1 MHSNIVGNFCG
12 LLFLFFKT
20 KYSSLLNMFTSLK
33 YIDVILPLPLKGT
46 FTYYTDQDNLLV
58 GQRVVVQFG
67 VRKLYTAI
75 VKEVHN
81 RKPNEYEAKPLLAI
95 LDEPPIVNDIQLKFW
110 YWISSYYMCNLGDVM
125 QAALP
130 SSLKLASES
139 KVIVHPDFD
148 GDIEYL
154 KLEENLLLNALSHQK
169 ELNIAEIAKLLPIK
183 NIFSFVNEMIRKEVV
198 QIKEE
203 LQDKYKKKLVKIVR
217 FIASNEMLENT
228 KLSPKQT
235 AFLQAYQQLITQNS
249 SKEWRVT
256 DLLKE
261 IGISR
266 AIFNALVKKE
276 IFTIEQEEISRLLK
290 SSQELIVDKEL
301 ADFQQKALAEIETAF
316 TEKEVCLLHGVT
328 SSGKTEL
335 YIKLIEE
342 QLKQGKQVLYLL
354 PEIALTTQI
363 IKRLQ
368 KHFGNKVGITHS
380 HLNNGERVE
389 VWKAVQETDGEKVQ
403 YPIMLGARS
412 SLFLPFSNLGLII
425 VDEEHDSSFKQH
437 QPAPR
442 YHARDAAI
450 YLAYLHESKVLLGS
464 ATPCVES
471 YYNAKTGKYALVE
484 MHTRFADIALPKI
497 ETIDIRKA
505 HLKKQM
511 KHQFAPDMLNAIQE
525 TLEAGKQVILFQ
537 NRRGYSPVM
546 SCGTCSYTPNC
557 NSCDVSLTFHK
568 WNNQLKCHYCGYTEQ
583 VPEVCPSC
591 TAKDFSDKGFGTE
604 QIEES
609 LKELLPDY
617 VTKRMDYDT
626 TRGKNAHQQIITD
639 FEQGRI
645 DILVGTQMVTKGLDF
660 DNVALVS
667 ILNADSMWHFPDFR
681 AYERAFQLMMQVA
694 GRAGRK
700 GKQGQVLIQTYDE
713 QHEIFGLLKAND
725 YTTFI
730 RQQVEERKLFAYP
743 PYNRLI
749 VITLKHK
756 NQRKLDNTAIALA
769 ELMRKS
775 FGTRVL
781 GPEYPSVTRIRNYY
795 HKNILLKIEQRGSIS
810 EAKNILNELIHKMRN
825 HPDHKAVRYI
835 MDVDPV

>member
-1 MHSNIVGNFCG
+1 
-12 LLFLFFKT
+12 
-20 KYSSLLNMFTSLK
+20 MFTTLK
-33 YIDVILPLPLKGT
+33 YIDVILPLPVKGT
-46 FTYYTDQDNLLV
+46 FTYSFIDDDLSV
-58 GQRVVVQFG
+58 GQRVIVQFG
-67 VRKLYTAI
+67 VRKLYSGI
-75 VKEVHN
+75 VAKIHDE
-81 RKPNEYEAKPLLAI
+81 KPKDYEAKQLIAV
-95 LDEPPIVNDIQLKFW
+95 LDEKPIVNAKQLLFW
-110 YWISSYYMCNLGDVM
+110 EWIATYYMCNLGDVM
-125 QAALP
+125 NAALP
-130 SSLKLASES
+130 SSFKLASES

-148 GDIEYL
+148 GDLDAL
-154 KLEENLLLNALSHQK
+154 KEDELNLLNALTHQEELSVIEISK
-169 ELNIAEIAKLLPIK
+169 LLNIKSV
-183 NIFSFVNEMIRKEVV
+183 FSFINELIRKEIV
-198 QIKEE
+198 QLKED
-203 LQDKYKKKLVKIVR
+203 LHDKYKAKKVKIVSL
-217 FIASNEMLENT
+217 IADDEKIKAI
-228 KLSPKQT
+228 KLSQKQHELLN
-235 AFLQAYQQLITQNS
+235 AFLLLIEQNPAKKWSVSLLIQASGYSRVILNS
-249 SKEWRVT
+249 
-256 DLLKE
+256 
-261 IGISR
+261 
-266 AIFNALVKKE
+266 LVKKE
-276 IFTIEQEEISRLLK
+276 IFAIEEEGISRLLK
-290 SSQELIVDKEL
+290 SSQELIGDKAL
-301 ADFQQKALAEIETAF
+301 ADFQQKALAEIRTAF

-380 HLNNGERVE
+380 HLNNSERVE
-389 VWKAVQETDGEKVQ
+389 VWRAVQKQADDKMQ

-412 SLFLPFSNLGLII
+412 SLFLPFDNLGLII

-450 YLAYLHESKVLLGS
+450 YLAHLHKAKVLLGS

-471 YYNAKTGKYALVE
+471 YYNAKKGKYALAE

-505 HLKKQM
+505 HLKKEM
-511 KHQFAPDMLNAIQE
+511 KHQFAPAMLNAIQE

-537 NRRGYSPVM
+537 NRRGYSPIM
-546 SCGTCSYTPNC
+546 SCGTCAYTPNC

-609 LKELLPDY
+609 LKELLPYY

-660 DNVALVS
+660 DNVALVG
-667 ILNADSMWHFPDFR
+667 ILNADSMLHFPDFR

-700 GKQGQVLIQTYDE
+700 GKQGKVLIQTYDE
-713 QHEIFGLLKAND
+713 EHEMFSLLKKND
-725 YTTFI
+725 FATFI
-730 RQQVEERKLFAYP
+730 KQQVEERKLFQYP

-749 VITLKHK
+749 GITLKHK
-756 NQRKLDNTAIALA
+756 NQRKLDEAAMQLAIM
-769 ELMRKS
+769 MRKS
-775 FGTRVL
+775 FGSRVL
-781 GPEYPSVTRIRNYY
+781 GPEYPDIARIRNYY
-795 HKNILLKIEQRGSIS
+795 HKNVLLKIEQKGSIA
-810 EAKNILNELIHKMRN
+810 EAKVILNTIIERMQN
-825 HPDHKAVRYI
+825 HSDFKSFRFI
-835 MDVDPV
+835 IDVDPV

>member
-1 MHSNIVGNFCG
+1 
-12 LLFLFFKT
+12 
-20 KYSSLLNMFTSLK
+20 MFTTLK
-33 YIDVILPLPLKGT
+33 YIDVILPLPVKGI
-46 FTYYTDQDNLLV
+46 FTYSFIDDDLSV
-58 GQRVVVQFG
+58 GQRVIVQFG
-67 VRKLYTAI
+67 VRKLYSGI
-75 VKEVHN
+75 VAKIHDE
-81 RKPNEYEAKPLLAI
+81 KPKDYEAKQLIAV
-95 LDEPPIVNDIQLKFW
+95 LDEKPIVNAKQLLFW
-110 YWISSYYMCNLGDVM
+110 KWIATYYMCNLGDVM
-125 QAALP
+125 NAALP
-130 SSLKLASES
+130 SSFKLASES

-148 GDIEYL
+148 GDLDAL
-154 KLEENLLLNALSHQK
+154 KEDELNLLNALTHQEELSVIEISK
-169 ELNIAEIAKLLPIK
+169 LLNIKSV
-183 NIFSFVNEMIRKEVV
+183 FSFINELIRKEIV
-198 QIKEE
+198 QLKED
-203 LQDKYKKKLVKIVR
+203 LYDKYKAKKVKIVSL
-217 FIASNEMLENT
+217 IADDEKIKAI
-228 KLSPKQT
+228 KLSQKQHELLN
-235 AFLQAYQQLITQNS
+235 AFLLLIEQNPAKKWSVSLLIQASGY
-249 SKEWRVT
+249 
-256 DLLKE
+256 
-261 IGISR
+261 SR
-266 AIFNALVKKE
+266 AILNALVKKE
-276 IFTIEQEEISRLLK
+276 IFAIEEEGISRLLK
-290 SSQELIVDKEL
+290 SGMDLIGDKDL
-301 ADFQQKALAEIETAF
+301 ASFQQKALLEI
-316 TEKEVCLLHGVT
+316 KESLNDKDVCLLHGVT

-389 VWKAVQETDGEKVQ
+389 VWKAVQEQDSEKVQ

-450 YLAYLHESKVLLGS
+450 YLAYLHKAKVLLGS

-471 YYNAKTGKYALVE
+471 YYNAKIGKYALVE

-497 ETIDIRKA
+497 EIIDIRKA
-505 HLKKQM
+505 HLKKEM

-568 WNNQLKCHYCGYTEQ
+568 CNNQLKCHYCGYTEQ

-660 DNVALVS
+660 DNVALVG
-667 ILNADSMWHFPDFR
+667 ILNADSMLHFPDFR

-700 GKQGQVLIQTYDE
+700 GKQGKVLIQTYDE
-713 QHEIFGLLKAND
+713 EHEMFSLLKKND
-725 YTTFI
+725 FATFI
-730 RQQVEERKLFAYP
+730 KQQVEERKLFQYP

-749 VITLKHK
+749 GITLKHK
-756 NQRKLDNTAIALA
+756 NQRMLDEAAMQLAIM
-769 ELMRKS
+769 MRKS
-775 FGTRVL
+775 FGSRVL
-781 GPEYPSVTRIRNYY
+781 GPEYPAIARIRNYY
-795 HKNILLKIEQRGSIS
+795 HKNVLLKIEQKGSIA
-810 EAKNILNELIHKMRN
+810 EAKVILNTIIERMQN
-825 HPDHKAVRYI
+825 HSDFKSFRFI
-835 MDVDPV
+835 IDVDPV